1 MVLLL
6 GVLPLLLL
14 TRVPWNL
21 SVGSLGGLS
30 LKSIILPEISTYA
43 PGALITYNH
52 FNLQF

>member
-1 MVLLL
+1 MVLLR
-6 GVLPLLLL
+6 GVLSLLFIH
-14 TRVPWNL
+14 VPWNS

-30 LKSIILPEISTYA
+30 LKSTVLPAYE